1 MINLYLGG
9 TRSGKSRRALDEAKT
24 GIFLAT
30 AEMMDDEFRIRIQN
44 HKDERGQEWLTKEC
58 PLDLKGALEEHNTSD
73 SRILIDCLTVWLGN
87 LMHYEK
93 PIDKE
98 VQELVE
104 VLAGFKGDVFLVSNE
119 VGQGVVPEHP
129 MGREFRDHQGRL
141 NQSIAAIADRV
152 ELLVAG
158 IPLVVKS

>member
-30 AEMMDDEFRIRIQN
+30 AEVMDDEFRIRIQH
-44 HKDERGQEWLTKEC
+44 HKDERGHEWLTKEC

-73 SRILIDCLTVWLGN
+73 SKMLIDCLTVWLGN
-87 LMHYEK
+87 LMHYK
-93 PIDKE
+93 KSIDKE

-104 VLAGFKGDVFLVSNE
+104 VLVGFKGDVFLVSNE